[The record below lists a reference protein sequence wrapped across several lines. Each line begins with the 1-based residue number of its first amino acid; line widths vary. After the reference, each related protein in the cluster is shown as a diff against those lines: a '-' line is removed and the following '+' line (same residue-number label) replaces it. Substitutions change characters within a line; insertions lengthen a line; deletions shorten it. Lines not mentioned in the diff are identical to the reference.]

1 MGWTPTGTGHEL
13 TIQDGRIVA
22 RNAKGRIL
30 VNVPAKVKKTEAYEQ
45 PGLPERLGSFSGVSV
60 FRSAYSRVCCR
71 EVSSRSRLI
80 PAESSVA

>member
-45 PGLPERLGSFSGVSV
+45 LDDLLIFLADHDAEVGEQVERCAPPAHA
-60 FRSAYSRVCCR
+60 RPA
-71 EVSSRSRLI
+71 SSCSTSTC
-80 PAESSVA
+80 PA